1 MPCNDATYF
10 AFVNV
15 SQQRIPYW
23 PARLLCCTRLGT
35 DQSKGREVLKF
46 FEHNPDF
53 ILFKKDKSSLYL
65 VEVKYRHELDLERV
79 REIAEEEVKQSD
91 HIWLFLATP
100 NGFFFSQCK
109 DIVRTG
115 AIQPLSPKWV
125 SPEIQRGY
133 LGLLKEFIK

>member
-1 MPCNDATYF
+1 MGVLSEELRDQIRAQFPNYPNKRAVVLPALHLVQDAQRH
-10 AFVNV
+10 V
-15 SQQRIPYW
+15 SIE
-23 PARLLCCTRLGT
+23 A
-35 DQSKGREVLKF
+35 
-46 FEHNPDF
+46 
-53 ILFKKDKSSLYL
+53 
-65 VEVKYRHELDLERV
+65 V

-115 AIQPLSPKWV
+115 AIQPLSPEWV

-133 LGLLKEFIK
+133 LGLLKEFIR